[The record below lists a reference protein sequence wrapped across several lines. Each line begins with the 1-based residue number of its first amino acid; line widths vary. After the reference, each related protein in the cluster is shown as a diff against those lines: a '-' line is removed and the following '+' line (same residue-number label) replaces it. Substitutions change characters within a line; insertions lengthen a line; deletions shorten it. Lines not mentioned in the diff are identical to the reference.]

1 MSGSL
6 QEVIK
11 NLGELEVI
19 LSRDEIANAETR
31 YLEQVKD
38 LEINQAVVEDLSSF
52 YNALEWALMK
62 FHKERMSI
70 INNLVREMW
79 HSTYKGKDIDY
90 VEIRAE
96 ESAGTGLFLSQ
107 STNSEVSNLP

>member
-1 MSGSL
+1 M
-6 QEVIK
+6 IK
-11 NLGELEVI
+11 NIRELEVV
-19 LSRDEIANAETR
+19 LSREEYATAETR
-31 YLEQVKD
+31 YLEQIKD
-38 LEINQAVVEDLSSF
+38 LEIHAAVSEDLSNF

-62 FHKERMSI
+62 FHKERMSV

-96 ESAGTGLFLSQ
+96 ESAGTSGFHSCCVHQYIGCLDQGL
-107 STNSEVSNLP
+107 

>member
-6 QEVIK
+6 QEVTK
-11 NLGELEVI
+11 NIGELELI
-19 LSRDEIANAETR
+19 LSRDEMATAERR
-31 YLEQVKD
+31 YMEQIKD
-38 LEINQAVVEDLSSF
+38 LEINQAISEDLSSF

-62 FHKERMSI
+62 FHKERMSV

-79 HSTYKGKDIDY
+79 HSTYKGRDIDY

-96 ESAGTGLFLSQ
+96 ESAGTSELPFE
-107 STNSEVSNLP
+107 STL